1 MRPAKHKEWM
11 FRNMVPCGLLVAG
24 FVLVLDPWPRY
35 LGRINGQVV
44 SIEGG
49 GRFSGPST
57 TVQVRL
63 GEGAIIPVTI
73 ADADVKNGDVVVL
86 LAYESRI
93 FGRRSYDVSME
104 GHTRNKAGS
113 TAKK

>member
-44 SIEGG
+44 SIEA
-49 GRFSGPST
+49 
-57 TVQVRL
+57 V
-63 GEGAIIPVTI
+63 
-73 ADADVKNGDVVVL
+73 
-86 LAYESRI
+86 
-93 FGRRSYDVSME
+93 SYT
-104 GHTRNKAGS
+104 HLTLPTKA
-113 TAKK
+113 